1 MADEVVY
8 EVLNII
14 DDHSRVCV
22 ASQVFAI
29 VKAPDVVRTIHKAA
43 ALWGYPQR
51 VLTDNGLIFTTPLGG
66 AMGAM
71 ESELMSLGI
80 ATRHSRP
87 YHPQT
92 CGKVERFHQTMKKYL
107 AAQDP
112 AETKKQLV
120 GQLNRFARYYNTE
133 RPHRGLGRRTPIT
146 AFEAREK
153 AGPIGPRIEAAGYR
167 IRHDKVDRS
176 GSVTLRHKGK
186 LHHIGVGRPTR
197 GGGSSCSSPAS
208 TSRSWAPTVRPYD
221 TSRSIRAWTT
231 SGCPEGTR
239 RCLRCLETAVSD
251 VSRHHTEAAPGFE
264 PGYGALQAPA

>member
-1 MADEVVY
+1 MADFPNECWQLDMTHVEVADGVVY

-22 ASQVFAI
+22 AAQVFVT

-51 VLTDNGLIFTTPLGG
+51 VLSDNGLIFTTPLGG

-92 CGKVERFHQTMKKYL
+92 CGKIERFHQTMKKYL

-112 AETKKQLV
+112 AQTKKQLV

-133 RPHRGLGRRTPIT
+133 RPHRGVGRRTPSRPLGPGRKWDPSVQRSMRRVIGSATTRST
-146 AFEAREK
+146 A
-153 AGPIGPRIEAAGYR
+153 P
-167 IRHDKVDRS
+167 VRS
-176 GSVTLRHKGK
+176 
-186 LHHIGVGRPTR
+186 PCATR
-197 GGGSSCSSPAS
+197 ASSTTSGWDAPMRDGGSSCWWPGS
-208 TSRSWAPTVRPYD
+208 T
-221 TSRSIRAWTT
+221 
-231 SGCPEGTR
+231 
-239 RCLRCLETAVSD
+239 
-251 VSRHHTEAAPGFE
+251 
-264 PGYGALQAPA
+264 